1 MLAEVA
7 LQLPLHHT
15 FTYRIPQNL
24 EPQIQVGHS
33 VLVPFRS
40 RSLSGIVTEIQTDG
54 SAVPK
59 GIKDISALI
68 HPSSK
73 VSGIHLALT
82 RWISKTYACGWG
94 EALASLSPG
103 MKRLKRAGRPLLPG
117 TDEAPSPAS
126 VPFTLTDEQF
136 AAADIVK
143 EAIRKLQSRVFLIFG
158 VTSSGKTEVYL
169 KAVREVV
176 DAQGRAALF
185 LVPEISL
192 CRPFYDILR
201 ARHGAK
207 VGLWHSQMPLK
218 ERIATVEGIRKG
230 EIKIV
235 LGARSALFSPL
246 ENLGLIILDEEHD
259 FSYKQE
265 EKPRY
270 HAREAALELARL
282 HGACVILG
290 SATPSIESFQK
301 AREGHYKLLKLTQRV
316 PGHSVPEAVLVD
328 RKKSGKIAPLT
339 TELIEAIRHA
349 LSRREQVI
357 LALNRRGFSTFLVCM
372 GCGAVAQCPD
382 CRITLVH
389 HREEDGDFLRCHF
402 CFYNSRIFER
412 CKECGSSSLNL
423 GGFGTQK
430 IVQEVKRHFPFAR
443 IIRLDRDAARKKNAM
458 AQAYHAFRS
467 EDADIWVGTQMATQG
482 FDFPRVTLVGIV
494 DADTA
499 LHHPDF
505 RAAERTFQW
514 VTQAAGRAGRSAAG
528 GKVVVQ
534 TALPE
539 NEALAAACLYDYE
552 GFFESEAKTRRRLLF
567 PPFSRLALL
576 RVQSA
581 QNKDIVPDESD
592 RLAEA
597 LRACPALKGAHILG
611 PGPSFREH
619 LQKQSRWQILVKC
632 LNPGHL
638 EGVLAA
644 AHDFEPKAGIRLV
657 IDVDPYDVL

>member
-1 MLAEVA
+1 MD
-7 LQLPLHHT
+7 
-15 FTYRIPQNL
+15 I
-24 EPQIQVGHS
+24 
-33 VLVPFRS
+33 
-40 RSLSGIVTEIQTDG
+40 
-54 SAVPK
+54 
-59 GIKDISALI
+59 IKES
-68 HPSSK
+68 
-73 VSGIHLALT
+73 
-82 RWISKTYACGWG
+82 
-94 EALASLSPG
+94 
-103 MKRLKRAGRPLLPG
+103 
-117 TDEAPSPAS
+117 
-126 VPFTLTDEQF
+126 
-136 AAADIVK
+136 
-143 EAIRKLQSRVFLIFG
+143 IRKLQTKVFLIFG

-169 KAVREVV
+169 RAIREAV
-176 DAQGRAALF
+176 DAEGRAALF

-201 ARHGAK
+201 ARHGDK
-207 VGLWHSQMPLK
+207 VGLWHSQMSLR
-218 ERIATVEGIRKG
+218 ERAETAERVRKG
-230 EIKIV
+230 EVKIV
-235 LGARSALFSPL
+235 LGARSALFAPL
-246 ENLGLIILDEEHD
+246 ENVGLIILDEEHD

-316 PGHSVPEAVLVD
+316 PGHSVPQAVLVD
-328 RKKSGKIAPLT
+328 RKKSGKPSPLT
-339 TELIEAIRHA
+339 PELIDAIRMA
-349 LSRREQVI
+349 LARREQVI

-372 GCGAVAQCPD
+372 GCGAVGQCPD

-389 HREEDGDFLRCHF
+389 HRDDDGDHLRCHF
-402 CFYNSRIFER
+402 CFFNTRIFER
-412 CKECGSSSLNL
+412 CKECGSASLNL

-443 IIRLDRDAARKKNAM
+443 VIRLDRDAARKKNAM
-458 AQAYHAFRS
+458 ADAYRTFRS

-482 FDFPRVTLVGIV
+482 FDFPRVTLVGVV

-514 VTQAAGRAGRSAAG
+514 ITQSAGRAGRSPAG

-534 TALPE
+534 TMLPD
-539 NEALAAACLYDYE
+539 NEALIDACKYDYE
-552 GFFESEAKTRRRLLF
+552 GFFESESRTRRQLHY
-567 PPFSRLALL
+567 PPFSRLVLL
-576 RVQSA
+576 RLQSS
-581 QNKDIVPDESD
+581 QSKDAVPDESD

-597 LRACPALKGAHILG
+597 LRACPALKDAQILG

-619 LQKQSRWQILVKC
+619 LQKLARWQILAKC
-632 LNPGHL
+632 SKPGHL
-638 EGVLAA
+638 EGVLAIA
-644 AHDFEPKAGIRLV
+644 QAFEPRSGIRLV